1 MGKMSKTYGGLDK
14 EFRLPK
20 NLSEERKKLV
30 WLHNKLR
37 EVLENNS
44 FSKVKAD
51 NLKQYTIAL
60 EEAIDY
66 ILGIGDYRK
75 LTNEARRIVMF
86 LLSIRKAWSL
96 TPKLIHKKPEEIFK
110 FLNIDL
116 LPDIRKQIILDFI
129 NEKGRQKRKIFQDW
143 EIKILSKSY
152 EELNN
157 IQAMYM
163 IGRTY
168 DSIYS
173 FRNHRNHID
182 EIRKYGKQYRLT
194 HPKQLK

>member
-1 MGKMSKTYGGLDK
+1 MGKMSKIYGGLDE

-20 NLSEERKKLV
+20 NLSEERKKLI

-44 FSKVKAD
+44 FSQVKAD
-51 NLKQYTIAL
+51 NLKKYTLAL

-86 LLSIRKAWSL
+86 LLSTNKAWTFISEFVY
-96 TPKLIHKKPEEIFK
+96 KKKVEEVLK
-110 FLNIDL
+110 FLNADF

-129 NEKGRQKRKIFQDW
+129 SRRDRYKRKLKPFQDW
-143 EIKILSKSY
+143 EIEILLN
-152 EELNN
+152 EELGNT
-157 IQAMYM
+157 QVMYM
-163 IGRTY
+163 VGRTY
-168 DSIYS
+168 DSVRV
-173 FRNHRNHID
+173 FRRRRNIK
-182 EIRKYGKQYRLT
+182 EKQETLYLSG
-194 HPKQLK
+194 

>member
-1 MGKMSKTYGGLDK
+1 MGKMSKTYGGLDE

-20 NLSEERKKLV
+20 NLSEEGKKLV

-51 NLKQYTIAL
+51 NLKKYTIAL
-60 EEAIDY
+60 EEGVDY

-86 LLSIRKAWSL
+86 LLSARKAWTTSEVIYR
-96 TPKLIHKKPEEIFK
+96 KEPERILE
-110 FLNIDL
+110 FLNANL

-129 NEKGRQKRKIFQDW
+129 SGWPTSDVNKFYGGKERQKFKPFQDW
-143 EIKILSKSY
+143 EIKILLN
-152 EELNN
+152 EEFNN
-157 IQAMYM
+157 TQCMYM
-163 IGRTY
+163 TGRTH
-168 DSIYS
+168 DSVAS
-173 FRNHRNHID
+173 FRR
-182 EIRKYGKQYRLT
+182 RKGFEERKG
-194 HPKQLK
+194 